1 MLYTIISCQLFK
13 LSTYHRCPHSP
24 LVAGIIKRPLQ
35 LPISVPVTGSF
46 GSRQPFFIPFNSQL
60 RLPRPLQQFPKMVI
74 RAHIAGICAK
84 YLLKQLA
91 RARLIAQFY
100 VFQRQR
106 MFQKRIIR
114 VGHQECFK
122 FVNSFHLFPPLN
134 ISKLSLRHLY
144 LYIDWLHKQPYQNR
158 PGNENGTGL
167 QKIIV
172 MKILV
177 CISKTPDTTA
187 KIAFTDNNTKFAQD
201 GVQWIINPYDEWYAL
216 VRAIELK
223 EKDPSIVL
231 HLVTVAGADTDPVIR
246 KALALGG
253 DEAIRINAD
262 SQDSFYIAS
271 QIAEVAKQGGY
282 DLIFTGKET
291 IDYNGSSIGGMVAE
305 LLNLPYVSLA
315 TKFDLNGTTATITR
329 EIEGGE
335 EICEVQLPVAVSCQ
349 KGMAE
354 QRIPNMK
361 GIMGAR
367 TKPLKVVEPA
377 AVEALTSVVS
387 FELPPA
393 KAGVKLIPADNPAEL
408 VRLLHEEAK
417 LI

>member
-1 MLYTIISCQLFK
+1 
-13 LSTYHRCPHSP
+13 
-24 LVAGIIKRPLQ
+24 
-35 LPISVPVTGSF
+35 
-46 GSRQPFFIPFNSQL
+46 
-60 RLPRPLQQFPKMVI
+60 
-74 RAHIAGICAK
+74 
-84 YLLKQLA
+84 
-91 RARLIAQFY
+91 
-100 VFQRQR
+100 
-106 MFQKRIIR
+106 
-114 VGHQECFK
+114 
-122 FVNSFHLFPPLN
+122 
-134 ISKLSLRHLY
+134 
-144 LYIDWLHKQPYQNR
+144 
-158 PGNENGTGL
+158 
-167 QKIIV
+167 

-187 KIAFTDNNTKFAQD
+187 KIAFKDNNTKFAAEA
-201 GVQWIINPYDEWYAL
+201 VQWIINPYDEWYSL

-223 EKDPSIVL
+223 EKDPSTII
-231 HLVTVAGADTDPVIR
+231 HLITVATADADPIIR

-253 DEAIRINAD
+253 DEAIRVNAD
-262 SQDSFYIAS
+262 SHDSYFIAS
-271 QIAEVAKQGGY
+271 QIADVAKQGNY
-282 DLIFTGKET
+282 DLIFAGKET

-305 LLNLPYVSLA
+305 LVGLPFISLA
-315 TKFDLNGTTATITR
+315 TKFDLNGTTATVTR

-335 EICEVQLPVAVSCQ
+335 ETDEITLPAVVSCQ
-349 KGMAE
+349 KGVAE

-377 AVEALTSVVS
+377 SIDPLTIVIS